1 MKKLKYTLIALLVLC
16 MTGCNESSFLEEDPR
31 ASLYPEN
38 LLVDYSGFQSMVTS
52 LYGMMRNEYR
62 RADALGGGLPLVLH
76 SAWGCGVDNSWSN
89 NSHSDFKYMYYPS
102 QINQTDLRIFQNIF
116 QWCYRIINT
125 ANMVISRAEGSGIDW
140 KGTETEAAAH
150 KNNSVPYLC
159 PPKKLQV

>member
-16 MTGCNESSFLEEDPR
+16 MTGCNESSFLKEDPR

-102 QINQTDLRIFQNIF
+102 QINQTDLQIFQKHLPMVLPHHQYSKHGDF
-116 QWCYRIINT
+116 TRRRQWHRLERNRNRSCR
-125 ANMVISRAEGSGIDW
+125 SQE
-140 KGTETEAAAH
+140 
-150 KNNSVPYLC
+150 
-159 PPKKLQV
+159 

>member
-76 SAWGCGVDNSWSN
+76 SAWGCGVDNLWSKSTRRTYGYFRTSSN
-89 NSHSDFKYMYYPS
+89 GVTASSIRQTWWFHVPKAVVSTGKEPKPKLPPTRIRSSHRPASS
-102 QINQTDLRIFQNIF
+102 AHGLT
-116 QWCYRIINT
+116 
-125 ANMVISRAEGSGIDW
+125 VI
-140 KGTETEAAAH
+140 
-150 KNNSVPYLC
+150 
-159 PPKKLQV
+159 

>member
-62 RADALGGGLPLVLH
+62 RADALGGSAARSALCMGLR
-76 SAWGCGVDNSWSN
+76 CGQ
-89 NSHSDFKYMYYPS
+89 FM
-102 QINQTDLRIFQNIF
+102 
-116 QWCYRIINT
+116 
-125 ANMVISRAEGSGIDW
+125 E
-140 KGTETEAAAH
+140 
-150 KNNSVPYLC
+150 
-159 PPKKLQV
+159 

>member
-76 SAWGCGVDNSWSN
+76 SAWGCGVITHTATLNTCTIRRKSTRRTCRYSRTFSN
-89 NSHSDFKYMYYPS
+89 GVTASSTR
-102 QINQTDLRIFQNIF
+102 QT
-116 QWCYRIINT
+116 W
-125 ANMVISRAEGSGIDW
+125 
-140 KGTETEAAAH
+140 
-150 KNNSVPYLC
+150 
-159 PPKKLQV
+159 

>member
-76 SAWGCGVDNSWSN
+76 SAWGCGRTYGYFRTSSN
-89 NSHSDFKYMYYPS
+89 GVTASSTR
-102 QINQTDLRIFQNIF
+102 QT
-116 QWCYRIINT
+116 W
-125 ANMVISRAEGSGIDW
+125 
-140 KGTETEAAAH
+140 
-150 KNNSVPYLC
+150 
-159 PPKKLQV
+159 

>member
-76 SAWGCGVDNSWSN
+76 SAWGCGVDNSWRVITHTATLNTCTIRRKSTRRTYRYFRTSSN
-89 NSHSDFKYMYYPS
+89 GV
-102 QINQTDLRIFQNIF
+102 
-116 QWCYRIINT
+116 T
-125 ANMVISRAEGSGIDW
+125 ALSLIHI
-140 KGTETEAAAH
+140 
-150 KNNSVPYLC
+150 
-159 PPKKLQV
+159 

>member
-89 NSHSDFKYMYYPS
+89 N
-102 QINQTDLRIFQNIF
+102 
-116 QWCYRIINT
+116 
-125 ANMVISRAEGSGIDW
+125 
-140 KGTETEAAAH
+140 
-150 KNNSVPYLC
+150 
-159 PPKKLQV
+159 